1 LAYIADMPFTPR
13 SERTR
18 TAILDAAR
26 RRFANDGYE
35 RATIRAIAADAAIDP
50 SMVMRYYGSKE
61 GLFAAAADVDL
72 LLPDISGAAREKT
85 GEILVRHFIER
96 WEGGLSD
103 EVLLVLFRAAITNE
117 SATQRLRDVFGEQV
131 ARTMAAVIPD
141 PAEVQIRAGLIAT
154 QILGV
159 ALCRYILRLPPVAD
173 LDIGTLVANI
183 SPTVQRYLTGPIER
197 DHD

>member
-1 LAYIADMPFTPR
+1 MPFTPR

>member
-1 LAYIADMPFTPR
+1 MQ
-13 SERTR
+13 
-18 TAILDAAR
+18 
-26 RRFANDGYE
+26 
-35 RATIRAIAADAAIDP
+35 RA
-50 SMVMRYYGSKE
+50 
-61 GLFAAAADVDL
+61 L
-72 LLPDISGAAREKT
+72 LGDRP
-85 GEILVRHFIER
+85 VC
-96 WEGGLSD
+96 
-103 EVLLVLFRAAITNE
+103 
-117 SATQRLRDVFGEQV
+117 FGEQV